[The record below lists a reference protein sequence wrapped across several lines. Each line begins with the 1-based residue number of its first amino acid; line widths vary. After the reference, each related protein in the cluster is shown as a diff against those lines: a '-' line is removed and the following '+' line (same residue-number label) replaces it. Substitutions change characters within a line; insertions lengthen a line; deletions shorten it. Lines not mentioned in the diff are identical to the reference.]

1 MKRRDGKRTP
11 QGKGAD
17 NAKRRKRIA
26 GLKKKEYKAQRARGR
41 YEKKFAAV
49 EREEQKPCGAEYRP
63 VKEHSR
69 KQKPKKRSP

>member
-26 GLKKKEYKAQRARGR
+26 ELKKEYKAQRARGR

-49 EREEQKPCGAEYRP
+49 EREEQKPRGAEYRP
-63 VKEHSR
+63 VKEYSR
-69 KQKPKKRSP
+69 KQKTKKRSP